1 MKTDTAVYSQSHH
14 PSKALHIS
22 LWVVQ
27 VLLAAAFGLTGL
39 MKIITPY
46 AELAEQMPW
55 VSAVPAF
62 VPLLAGIAE
71 FAAALGLILPAA
83 LRIKPVFTPLAAV
96 GLLFVMMPAAFLHI
110 SRGEF
115 DMVATTLILAGLA
128 AFVAWGRT
136 KRVPITPR

>member
-1 MKTDTAVYSQSHH
+1 MTTDTAVYSHSNH

-27 VLLAAAFGLTGL
+27 GLLAVLFGLTGT
-39 MKIITPY
+39 MKIITHY
-46 AELAEQMPW
+46 AELALQMPW
-55 VSAVPAF
+55 VNAVPTF
-62 VPLLAGIAE
+62 VPMLAGIAE
-71 FAAALGLILPAA
+71 IAGALGLIIPAA
-83 LRIKPVFTPLAAV
+83 LRIKPVLTPLAAV
-96 GLLFVMMPAAFLHI
+96 GLVFVMVAAAVLHI